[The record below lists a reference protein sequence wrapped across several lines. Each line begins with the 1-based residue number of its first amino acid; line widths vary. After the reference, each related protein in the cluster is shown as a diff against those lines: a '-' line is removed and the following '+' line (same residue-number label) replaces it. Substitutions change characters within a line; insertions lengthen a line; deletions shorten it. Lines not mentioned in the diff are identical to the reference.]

1 MGARGG
7 EGRGILGA
15 GAAGRKPVIVIAGPT
30 ASGKSDAA
38 LALARERPIVVVNAD
53 ALQVYRDLAVLSA
66 RPDDAAL
73 ARAPH
78 RLYGVLDGAE
88 TCSAGR
94 WREMALAEI
103 SAAHRE
109 DRLPVLV
116 GGTGLYLKGL
126 IEGIAPTPAVPAAI
140 RDDVRRRLA
149 RDGAPALH
157 GELAALDPAMAAR
170 LNRADSQRVAR
181 ALEVRLATG
190 RSLGEFQA
198 EGAPPPGLAF
208 VVLVLVPPAAV
219 ARPII
224 AERCRRMLDE
234 GALDEV
240 RALLARGLDPA
251 LPVMKAVGVPEL
263 AAHLRGEC
271 DREAALARFV
281 VATQRYAKRQR
292 TWFRHQLPAARQWA
306 AQFSA
311 RIEGEF
317 CSFIRETC

>member
-126 IEGIAPTPAVPAAI
+126 IEGIAPYWMIALWALFATTFNVSLRALRDRPALAAL
-140 RDDVRRRLA
+140 LA
-149 RDGAPALH
+149 SVGAPASYFAGARL
-157 GELAALDPAMAAR
+157 GALEFVAAGAALAAI
-170 LNRADSQRVAR
+170 
-181 ALEVRLATG
+181 G
-190 RSLGEFQA
+190 IGW
-198 EGAPPPGLAF
+198 
-208 VVLVLVPPAAV
+208 
-219 ARPII
+219 
-224 AERCRRMLDE
+224 
-234 GALDEV
+234 
-240 RALLARGLDPA
+240 ALLAPL
-251 LPVMKAVGVPEL
+251 M
-263 AAHLRGEC
+263 LR
-271 DREAALARFV
+271 A
-281 VATQRYAKRQR
+281 AKR
-292 TWFRHQLPAARQWA
+292 LDGYAPA
-306 AQFSA
+306 
-311 RIEGEF
+311 
-317 CSFIRETC
+317 